1 MQIAARPA
9 AGEEGRN
16 PSAAPPQRRSK
27 MGGTLLFYMEK
38 PASAIDCRGEKRK
51 FLRGNSLP
59 FWRID
64 WPMPPSRR
72 GEGGMGFGDCESL
85 HDCSG

>member
-16 PSAAPPQRRSK
+16 PLPHPRNAGRKWAEHCYFTWKNPPVQSAA
-27 MGGTLLFYMEK
+27 GGK
-38 PASAIDCRGEKRK
+38 KRK

-72 GEGGMGFGDCESL
+72 EEGGMGFGDCESL
-85 HDCSG
+85 HDRSG